1 MFVNE
6 ANEAAEVLKDYP
18 EMHLANSRVCD
29 RKAHRD
35 AWAEIND
42 NFLKRKMIKPS
53 KKSKALV
60 KEVIL

>member
-35 AWAEIND
+35 AWAESMTIFETQND
-42 NFLKRKMIKPS
+42 KAQQEIE
-53 KKSKALV
+53 ALV